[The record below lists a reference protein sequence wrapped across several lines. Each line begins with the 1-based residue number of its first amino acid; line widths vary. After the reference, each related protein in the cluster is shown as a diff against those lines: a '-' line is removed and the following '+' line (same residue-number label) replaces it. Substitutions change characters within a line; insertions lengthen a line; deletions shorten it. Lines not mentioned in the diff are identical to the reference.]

1 MLYQLSYAGMRSY
14 LSPRRGKGKARAEQT
29 QRPRVDRRQGR
40 PTLWKSECDRLRLDI
55 GGGMMPRHLGSAFS
69 LAATLAVAPALAQE
83 PGNAEAG
90 HDLASKLCASCHI
103 VGNERRGSDLAPPF
117 PVIAKDPDTSLI
129 ELHAW
134 IGPAHPML
142 PHLALT
148 SKQIA
153 DINAYL
159 DSLRGVAPAEPAP
172 PPSERELPQAP
183 PDRIGPP
190 IGDGEEPD

>member
-1 MLYQLSYAGMRSY
+1 
-14 LSPRRGKGKARAEQT
+14 
-29 QRPRVDRRQGR
+29 
-40 PTLWKSECDRLRLDI
+40 
-55 GGGMMPRHLGSAFS
+55 LGSAFGF
-69 LAATLAVAPALAQE
+69 AAGLVVAPALAQE

-90 HDLASKLCASCHI
+90 RELAATLCASCHI

-134 IGPAHPML
+134 VSPTHPML

-148 SKQIA
+148 PKEVA

-159 DSLRGVAPAEPAP
+159 DSLRGVEPAP
-172 PPSERELPQAP
+172 VEPAAPPKPALPQAP
-183 PDRIGPP
+183 AERIGPP
-190 IGDGEEPD
+190 IGNGEEPD

>member
-1 MLYQLSYAGMRSY
+1 
-14 LSPRRGKGKARAEQT
+14 
-29 QRPRVDRRQGR
+29 
-40 PTLWKSECDRLRLDI
+40 
-55 GGGMMPRHLGSAFS
+55 MPKFLGSTFS

-90 HDLASKLCASCHI
+90 RELATKLCASCHI

-117 PVIAKDPDTSLI
+117 PVIAKDPGTSLI

-148 SKQIA
+148 PKQVA

-159 DSLRGVAPAEPAP
+159 DSLRGFPPPAEPEAP
-172 PPSERELPQAP
+172 PGKRALPQAP
-183 PDRIGPP
+183 AERIGPP
-190 IGDGEEPD
+190 IGDQEEPD